1 MTQITTLETCNGLVI
16 SHLTS
21 SEIPAGHAYQVL
33 CDPTP
38 EGQHRTLASI
48 NFQNG
53 PIPAVGV
60 NGITNE
66 ALLTILI
73 HRTEVLNA
81 QYPCHENE
89 VGIEFMRKALD
100 AFEARTINR
109 KARGVEG
116 KMVK

>member
-1 MTQITTLETCNGLVI
+1 MTEISIIQTDNGLTI
-16 SHLTS
+16 SHLKS
-21 SEIPAGHAYQVL
+21 NEIPAGHAYQVL

-38 EGQHRTLASI
+38 EGRHRTLASV

-53 PIPAVGV
+53 PIPVAGI

-116 KMVK
+116 KLIK